1 MTELNTIQSTPSR
14 IKKVPVKE
22 IENVTIRFAGDSGD
36 GMQLTGTQFTDTA
49 ATIGND
55 ISTFPDFPA
64 EIRAPAGSLPGV
76 SGFQINFSSRDIRT
90 AGDAPNVLVAMNPA
104 ALKVHLKD
112 LERGGILIVNSNAFN
127 ANNLKKAFYETNP
140 LEDGSLSNYQV
151 YSLPISK
158 MNEES
163 LKGSPINKKEIDR
176 SKNLFALGIMYWL
189 YDRPLEGTMKWIDQK
204 FGKNPAIAEANKKS
218 LQAGFNFGDTCE
230 MFPNTY
236 QVHQADLPTGK
247 YRQITGNRG
256 IALGIAAAAKLSGR
270 PVFYGSYPI
279 TPASDILHEIAAYKN
294 YGITTFQ
301 AEDEIAAIC
310 SAIGASFAGNIGVT
324 GTSGPGIALKGEALG
339 LAVMTEL
346 PLVVINVQ
354 RAGPSTG
361 MPTKTE
367 QADLFQA
374 LYGRHG
380 ECPMVVIAPIT
391 PVDCFFATIEAF
403 KIATKYMVPVMLL
416 SDNTLANGA
425 EPWKLPNL
433 DSLPKFEKG
442 TLVDVNNFKPYA
454 RNEKTLARAWV
465 TPGTPGLEHRI
476 GGLEKADLTGNI
488 SYDPMNHEKMVQ
500 LRAEKV
506 ERVAQE
512 YAPTEVYGPS
522 KGKLLVIGWGSTFGA
537 IMSACDELR
546 KDGTQV
552 SNLQVRH
559 IHPLPS
565 DLEKIISQFDEVL
578 VPELNMGQLLFV
590 LRAKYLAKAS
600 GLNKVQGQPFK
611 ISEIKDKIKEMLV
624 TKRSEA

>member
-1 MTELNTIQSTPSR
+1 MTELNTIQPSGTHSR
-14 IKKVPVKE
+14 TKKVPVKE

-55 ISTFPDFPA
+55 IATFPDFPA

-76 SGFQINFSSRDIRT
+76 SGFQINFSSKDIRT

-112 LERGGILIVNSNAFN
+112 LERGGILIVNQNAFN
-127 ANNLKKAFYETNP
+127 PNNLKKAFYETNP

-158 MNEES
+158 MNEEA

-204 FGKNPAIAEANKKS
+204 FGSKPDIAEANKKS
-218 LQAGFNFGDTCE
+218 LQAGYNFGDTCE

-236 QVHQADLPTGK
+236 QVHQADLPSGK
-247 YRQITGNRG
+247 YRQITGNRS
-256 IALGIAAAAKLSGR
+256 IALGIAAAAELSGKQ
-270 PVFYGSYPI
+270 VFYGSYPI
-279 TPASDILHEIAAYKN
+279 TPASDILHEIANYKN
-294 YGITTFQ
+294 YNITTFQ
-301 AEDEIAAIC
+301 AEDEIAAVC
-310 SAIGASFAGNIGVT
+310 SAIGASFAGSIGVT
-324 GTSGPGIALKGEALG
+324 GTSGPGVALKGEALG

-367 QADLFQA
+367 QSDLFQA

-425 EPWKLPNL
+425 EPWKIPDL
-433 DSLPKFEKG
+433 DSLPKFDK
-442 TLVDVNNFKPYA
+442 TNLVDVNNFKPYA
-454 RNEKTLARAWV
+454 RNDKTLARPWV
-465 TPGTPGLEHRI
+465 VPGTPGLEHRI
-476 GGLEKADLTGNI
+476 GGLEKADITGNI

-500 LRAEKV
+500 LRAAKV
-506 ERVAQE
+506 EKVAQE

-546 KDGTQV
+546 KEGTQV
-552 SNLQVRH
+552 SNLQLRH

-565 DLEKIISQFDEVL
+565 DLGDIISKFDQVL

-590 LRAKYLAKAS
+590 LRAKYLAKAT
-600 GLNKVQGQPFK
+600 GLNKIQGQPFK
-611 ISEIKDKIKEMLV
+611 IREIKDKIKEML
-624 TKRSEA
+624 K

>member
-1 MTELNTIQSTPSR
+1 MTELNTIQNPTVSR
-14 IKKVPVKE
+14 TKKIPVKE

-76 SGFQINFSSRDIRT
+76 SGFQINFSSKDIRT

-112 LERGGILIVNSNAFN
+112 LERGGILIVNQNAFSP
-127 ANNLKKAFYETNP
+127 NNLKKAFYETNP
-140 LEDGSLSNYQV
+140 LEDGTLSNYQV

-158 MNEES
+158 MNEEA
-163 LKGSPINKKEIDR
+163 LKGLPINKKEIDR

-189 YDRPLEGTMKWIDQK
+189 YDRPLQGTMKWIDQK
-204 FGKNPAIAEANKKS
+204 FGKVPDIAEANKKS

-236 QVHQADLPTGK
+236 QVHQADLPAGK
-247 YRQITGNRG
+247 YRQITGNRS
-256 IALGIAAAAKLSGR
+256 IALGIAASAQLSGKQ
-270 PVFYGSYPI
+270 VFYGSYPI
-279 TPASDILHEIAAYKN
+279 TPASDILHEISAYKN
-294 YGITTFQ
+294 YNITTFQ
-301 AEDEIAAIC
+301 AEDEIAAVC
-310 SAIGASFAGNIGVT
+310 SAIGASFAGSIGVT
-324 GTSGPGIALKGEALG
+324 GTSGPGVALKGEALG

-367 QADLFQA
+367 QSDLFQA

-403 KIATKYMVPVMLL
+403 KIAIKYMVPVMLL

-425 EPWKLPNL
+425 EPWKIPDLS
-433 DSLPKFEKG
+433 SLPKFDKG
-442 TLVDVNNFKPYA
+442 TMVDVNNFKPYA
-454 RNEKTLARAWV
+454 RNDKTLARPWV
-465 TPGTPGLEHRI
+465 IPGTPGLEHRI
-476 GGLEKADLTGNI
+476 GGLEKADITGNI

-500 LRAEKV
+500 LRAAKV

-546 KDGTQV
+546 KAGTEV
-552 SNLQVRH
+552 SNLQLRH
-559 IHPLPS
+559 INPLPS
-565 DLEKIISQFDEVL
+565 DLGNIISQFDQVL

-590 LRAKYLAKAS
+590 LRAKYLAKAT

-611 ISEIKDKIKEMLV
+611 IREIKDKIKEMLGV
-624 TKRSEA
+624 K

>member
-1 MTELNTIQSTPSR
+1 MTELNTIQPQGNR
-14 IKKVPVKE
+14 LKKIPVKE
-22 IENVTIRFAGDSGD
+22 IDHVTIRFAGDSGD

-55 ISTFPDFPA
+55 IATFPDFPA

-76 SGFQINFSSRDIRT
+76 SGFQINFSSKDIRT

-158 MNEES
+158 MNEEA
-163 LKGSPINKKEIDR
+163 LKGLPVNKKEIDR

-204 FGKNPAIAEANKKS
+204 FGKVPNIAEANKKS

-236 QVHQADLPTGK
+236 QVHQADLPAGK

-256 IALGIAAAAKLSGR
+256 IALGIAAGAQLSGK

-279 TPASDILHEIAAYKN
+279 TPASDILHEISNYKN

-301 AEDEIAAIC
+301 AEDEIAAVC

-324 GTSGPGIALKGEALG
+324 GTSGPGVALKGEALG

-346 PLVVINVQ
+346 PLVIINVQ

-367 QADLFQA
+367 QSDLFQA

-425 EPWKLPNL
+425 EPWKLPDL
-433 DSLPKFEKG
+433 ASLPKFEFN
-442 TLVDVNNFKPYA
+442 TLVDANNFKPYG
-454 RNEKTLARAWV
+454 RNEKTLARPWV
-465 TPGTPGLEHRI
+465 IPGTPGLEHRI
-476 GGLEKADLTGNI
+476 GGLEKADQTGNI
-488 SYDPMNHEKMVQ
+488 SYDPMNHEKMVH
-500 LRAEKV
+500 LRAAKV
-506 ERVAQE
+506 EKVAQE

-546 KDGTQV
+546 KEGTEV
-552 SNLQVRH
+552 SNLQLRNLN
-559 IHPLPS
+559 PLPS
-565 DLEKIISQFDEVL
+565 DLGDIISKFDQVL

-590 LRAKYLAKAS
+590 LRAKYLAKAT

-611 ISEIKDKIKEMLV
+611 IREIKDKIKEMLA
-624 TKRSEA
+624 TKH

>member
-1 MTELNTIQSTPSR
+1 MTELNTIQPTSINR
-14 IKKVPVKE
+14 AKKIPVKE

-55 ISTFPDFPA
+55 IATFPDFPA

-112 LERGGILIVNSNAFN
+112 LERGGILIVNQNAFN
-127 ANNLKKAFYETNP
+127 PNNLKKALYETNP

-151 YSLPISK
+151 YSLPITK
-158 MNEES
+158 MNEEA
-163 LKGSPINKKEIDR
+163 LKGLPVNKKEIDR

-204 FGKNPAIAEANKKS
+204 FSKVPNIAEANKKA

-247 YRQITGNRG
+247 YRQITGNRS
-256 IALGIAAAAKLSGR
+256 IALGIAASAQLSGK

-279 TPASDILHEIAAYKN
+279 TPASDILHEIANYKN

-301 AEDEIAAIC
+301 AEDEIAAVC

-367 QADLFQA
+367 QSDLFQA

-425 EPWKLPNL
+425 EPWKIPSL
-433 DSLPKFEKG
+433 DSLPKFEINHM
-442 TLVDVNNFKPYA
+442 VDVNNFKPYS
-454 RNEKTLARAWV
+454 RNDKTLARPWV
-465 TPGTPGLEHRI
+465 LPGTPGLEHRI
-476 GGLEKADLTGNI
+476 GGLEKADITGNI

-500 LRAEKV
+500 FRAAKV
-506 ERVAQE
+506 EKVAQE

-546 KDGTQV
+546 KEGTEV
-552 SNLQVRH
+552 SNLQIRH
-559 IHPLPS
+559 VNPLPS
-565 DLEKIISQFDEVL
+565 DLGDIISKFDQVL

-590 LRAKYLAKAS
+590 LRAKYLAKAT
-600 GLNKVQGQPFK
+600 GLNKIQGQPFK
-611 ISEIKDKIKEMLV
+611 IREIKDKIKEMLGV
-624 TKRSEA
+624 K

>member
-1 MTELNTIQSTPSR
+1 MTELNTIQNTPR
-14 IKKVPVKE
+14 TTKKIPVKE

-76 SGFQINFSSRDIRT
+76 SGFQLNFSSKDIRT

-112 LERGGILIVNSNAFN
+112 LERGGILIVNQNAFN

-140 LEDGSLSNYQV
+140 LEDGSLGNYQV

-158 MNEES
+158 MNEEA
-163 LKGSPINKKEIDR
+163 LKGLPVNKKEIDR

-204 FGKNPAIAEANKKS
+204 FAKVPNIAEANKKS

-236 QVHQADLPTGK
+236 QVHQADLPKGK
-247 YRQITGNRG
+247 YRQITGNRS
-256 IALGIAAAAKLSGR
+256 IALGIAAAAQLSGKQ
-270 PVFYGSYPI
+270 VFYGSYPI
-279 TPASDILHEIAAYKN
+279 TPASDILHEISAYKN
-294 YGITTFQ
+294 YNITTFQ
-301 AEDEIAAIC
+301 AEDEIAAVC
-310 SAIGASFAGNIGVT
+310 SAIGASFAGSIGVT

-367 QADLFQA
+367 QSDLFQA

-425 EPWKLPNL
+425 EPWKIPTL
-433 DSLPKFEKG
+433 DSLPKFDKG

-454 RNEKTLARAWV
+454 RNDKTLARPWV
-465 TPGTPGLEHRI
+465 IPGTPGLEHRI

-500 LRAEKV
+500 LRAAKV
-506 ERVAQE
+506 EKVAQE

-546 KDGTQV
+546 KEGIEV
-552 SNLQVRH
+552 SNLQLRH

-565 DLEKIISQFDEVL
+565 DLRNIISQFDEVL

-590 LRAKYLAKAS
+590 LRAKYLTKAT

-611 ISEIKDKIKEMLV
+611 IREIKDKIKEMLGV
-624 TKRSEA
+624 K

>member
-1 MTELNTIQSTPSR
+1 MIELNTIQPSENSSR
-14 IKKVPVKE
+14 KKKVPVKE

-36 GMQLTGTQFTDTA
+36 GMQLTGTQFTDTS

-55 ISTFPDFPA
+55 IATFPDFPA

-76 SGFQINFSSRDIRT
+76 SGFQINFSSKDIRT

-112 LERGGILIVNSNAFN
+112 LERGGILIVNQDAFN
-127 ANNLKKAFYETNP
+127 ASNLKKASYETNP
-140 LEDGSLSNYQV
+140 LEDGSLGNYQL
-151 YSLPISK
+151 YPLPISK
-158 MNEES
+158 MNEEA
-163 LKGSPINKKEIDR
+163 LKGLPINKKEADR

-204 FGKNPAIAEANKKS
+204 FGSKPNIAEANKKS

-236 QVHQADLPTGK
+236 QVHQADLPSGK
-247 YRQITGNRG
+247 YRQITGNRS
-256 IALGIAAAAKLSGR
+256 IALGIAAAAQLSGKQ
-270 PVFYGSYPI
+270 VFYGSYPI
-279 TPASDILHEIAAYKN
+279 TPASDILHEISNYKN

-301 AEDEIAAIC
+301 AEDEIAAVC
-310 SAIGASFAGNIGVT
+310 SAIGASFGGNIGVT

-403 KIATKYMVPVMLL
+403 KIAIKYMVPVMLL
-416 SDNTLANGA
+416 SDNTLSNGA
-425 EPWKLPNL
+425 EPWKIP
-433 DSLPKFEKG
+433 DMASLPKFEKNPFI
-442 TLVDVNNFKPYA
+442 DVNNFKPYA

-465 TPGTPGLEHRI
+465 VPGMPGLEHRI
-476 GGLEKADLTGNI
+476 GGLEKADITGNI
-488 SYDPMNHEKMVQ
+488 SYDPQNHEKMIH
-500 LRAEKV
+500 LRASKV
-506 ERVAQE
+506 EKVAQE
-512 YAPTEVYGPS
+512 YAPTQVYGPN

-546 KDGTQV
+546 KAGTEV
-552 SNLQVRH
+552 SNLQLRH

-565 DLEKIISQFDEVL
+565 DLEKIISQFDQVL

-590 LRAKYLAKAS
+590 LRSKYLANAV
-600 GLNKVQGQPFK
+600 GLNKIQGQPFK
-611 ISEIKDKIKEMLV
+611 IREIKDRIKQMLGV
-624 TKRSEA
+624 K

>member
-1 MTELNTIQSTPSR
+1 MTELNTIQPQPSR
-14 IKKVPVKE
+14 TKKIPVKE

-76 SGFQINFSSRDIRT
+76 SGFQINFSSKDIRT

-112 LERGGILIVNSNAFN
+112 LERGGILIVNQNAFTP
-127 ANNLKKAFYETNP
+127 NNLKKAFYETNP

-158 MNEES
+158 MNEEA
-163 LKGSPINKKEIDR
+163 LKGLPINKKEVDR

-189 YDRPLEGTMKWIDQK
+189 FDRTLEGTMKWIDQK
-204 FGKNPAIAEANKKS
+204 FGKVPDIAEANKKS

-256 IALGIAAAAKLSGR
+256 IALGIAASASLSGKT
-270 PVFYGSYPI
+270 VFYGSYPI
-279 TPASDILHEIAAYKN
+279 TPASDILHEIANYKN
-294 YGITTFQ
+294 FNIITFH
-301 AEDEIAAIC
+301 AEDDIADLC
-310 SAIGASFAGNIGVT
+310 SSIVASFAGQIGVT

-339 LAVMTEL
+339 LAIMTEL

-367 QADLFQA
+367 QSDLLQA

-380 ECPMVVIAPIT
+380 EAPLCVIAPIT
-391 PVDCFFATIEAF
+391 PVDCFHATIEAF
-403 KIATKYMVPVMLL
+403 RIAIKYMVPVMLL

-425 EPWKLPNL
+425 EPWKIPDLK
-433 DSLPKFEKG
+433 SLPKFE
-442 TLVDVNNFKPYA
+442 TNYLIDVNSFKPYQ
-454 RNEKTLARAWV
+454 RNEKTLSRPWI

-476 GGLEKADLTGNI
+476 GGLEKADITGNI
-488 SYDPMNHEKMVQ
+488 SYDPMNHEKMVH

-506 ERVAQE
+506 QRITQE
-512 YAPTEVYGPS
+512 IPPTEVYGPS

-546 KDGTQV
+546 KEGTEV
-552 SNLQVRH
+552 SNLQLRY
-559 IHPLPS
+559 ISPLPA
-565 DLEKIISQFDEVL
+565 DLEHIISQFDQVL
-578 VPELNMGQLLFV
+578 VPELNMGQLLMV
-590 LRAKYLAKAS
+590 LRAKYLAKAT

-611 ISEIKDKIKEMLV
+611 IREIKEKIKEMLV
-624 TKRSEA
+624 MKRSEA